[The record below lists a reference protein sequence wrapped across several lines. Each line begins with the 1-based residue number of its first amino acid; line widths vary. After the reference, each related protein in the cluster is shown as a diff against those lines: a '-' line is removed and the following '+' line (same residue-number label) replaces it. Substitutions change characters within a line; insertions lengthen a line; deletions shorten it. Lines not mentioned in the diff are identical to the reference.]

1 LWKRFRCGGVELGE
15 PGKETSE
22 KADCQP
28 YEQFV
33 QLFAQVHDNLF
44 AYVFALLP
52 HWSDAEDVF
61 QRTSLVLWRKFAEFQ
76 PGSNFLAWACRT
88 AFYEV
93 QNFRR
98 TASRDRL
105 QFDDAL
111 VERLADERDVVSEGY
126 RQRRDFLLECV
137 SKLSDDQRMLL
148 YRAYDGTISI
158 RQLAA
163 ELHRSPQTVYNRL
176 NMIRRSLLECVERA
190 LRREGGKR

>member
-1 LWKRFRCGGVELGE
+1 LDEQGKQSGE
-15 PGKETSE
+15 RG
-22 KADCQP
+22 DCQP

-33 QLFAQVHDNLF
+33 QLFAQVYDNLF

-61 QRTSLVLWRKFAEFQ
+61 QRTSLVLWRKFAEFE

-105 QFDDAL
+105 QFNDAL
-111 VERLADERDVVSEGY
+111 VARLADERDVVSEGY

-137 SKLSDDQRMLL
+137 AKLSDDQRTLL
-148 YRAYDGTISI
+148 YRAYEGTITI

-190 LRREGGKR
+190 VTREGGRR